1 MAEQLDMSLLNE
13 LRDLMDGEFS
23 VLLDVY
29 IRESERQ
36 FHEANEAWEAG
47 DMDRL
52 GRSAHSLKGASC
64 NIGAVQL
71 ADYCS
76 ELESAAKQRLETRV
90 PEMLNRVTL
99 ELREVR
105 DAVYAVRLSC

>member
-1 MAEQLDMSLLNE
+1 MAEQLDIALLSE
-13 LRDLMDGEFS
+13 LRDLMEGEFS

-52 GRSAHSLKGASC
+52 GRSAHSLKGASS

-71 ADYCS
+71 ADYCA
-76 ELESAAKQRLETRV
+76 ELESAAKQQLEARV
-90 PEMLNRVTL
+90 PEMLNKVTL